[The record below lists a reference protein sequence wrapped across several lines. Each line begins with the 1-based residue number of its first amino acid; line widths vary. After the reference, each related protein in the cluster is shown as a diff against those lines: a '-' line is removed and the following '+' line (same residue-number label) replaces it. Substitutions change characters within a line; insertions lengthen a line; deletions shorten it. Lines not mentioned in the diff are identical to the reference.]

1 MRCDAPGDKGQQ
13 IRIQNCQYLGFVS
26 YFPCCRT
33 TKYDTQAVDSLLVH
47 PKLFPGAE
55 GKSDTAWA
63 ISLSRPLSL
72 TLARLAHK
80 IS

>member
-1 MRCDAPGDKGQQ
+1 MPLATKG
-13 IRIQNCQYLGFVS
+13 NKLG
-26 YFPCCRT
+26 YKTANTLDLYPIFPCCRT

-63 ISLSRPLSL
+63 ISLSLVRSRSRSL
-72 TLARLAHK
+72 A
-80 IS
+80 